1 MTIENY
7 IENNENFDGNIVL
20 AYYKSGYWNSGY
32 HGDEVW
38 LWLGIDERRK
48 DFDTEEQYNEHLK
61 DVEVHKGLAD
71 ELIEKAKNAYQCDSD
86 SFNQMVNEIYIEP
99 IVAGAADPDTIYR
112 YLDYN
117 KLRND
122 LLTNNYFYYGG
133 YYFSR

>member
-1 MTIENY
+1 
-7 IENNENFDGNIVL
+7 
-20 AYYKSGYWNSGY
+20 
-32 HGDEVW
+32 
-38 LWLGIDERRK
+38 
-48 DFDTEEQYNEHLK
+48 
-61 DVEVHKGLAD
+61 
-71 ELIEKAKNAYQCDSD
+71 
-86 SFNQMVNEIYIEP
+86 MVNEIYIEP